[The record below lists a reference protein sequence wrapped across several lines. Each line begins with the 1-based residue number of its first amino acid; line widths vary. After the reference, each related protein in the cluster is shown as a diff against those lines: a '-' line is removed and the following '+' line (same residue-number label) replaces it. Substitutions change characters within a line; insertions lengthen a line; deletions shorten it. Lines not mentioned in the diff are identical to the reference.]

1 METMNNEWLPHLS
14 PEIISEM
21 KGSYLDAY
29 VVALEGWRRGLKL
42 KWHHKNSPDFT
53 NMKTWFIDEPGQIF
67 SLHSEE
73 RSHYFF
79 RTRGDK
85 VTNEAVE
92 LGMDKQNTKIKLSQA
107 GVRVPKG
114 KLFRKDIDINEVF
127 KYIDEIGYPV
137 VLKPVDGSFGCGVFV
152 GLFSEDEV
160 AQAFTII
167 QKELNEDI
175 IGEQYID
182 GHDYRL
188 YVVGNEVVGAI
199 LRVPTNIIGDGKT
212 TVEELIKIKNK
223 DRMRNPRLIDCQI
236 NINNDFLE

>member
-92 LGMDKQNTKIKLSQA
+92 LGMDKQKTKIKLSEA
-107 GVRVPKG
+107 GVNVPKG
-114 KLFRKDIDINEVF
+114 KMFKQNTNTNEIF
-127 KYIDEIGYPV
+127 KYIDEIDYPV
-137 VLKPVDGSFGCGVFV
+137 VIKPVDGSFGRGVFV
-152 GLFSEDEV
+152 DLYAEEEV
-160 AQAFTII
+160 LQAIAFIK
-167 QKELNEDI
+167 KELN
-175 IGEQYID
+175 
-182 GHDYRL
+182 
-188 YVVGNEVVGAI
+188 
-199 LRVPTNIIGDGKT
+199 
-212 TVEELIKIKNK
+212 
-223 DRMRNPRLIDCQI
+223 
-236 NINNDFLE
+236 